1 MAGPTGGAGLLESGA
16 KGRLIAGIC
25 RGLQGAKL
33 GHHIAIGRFK
43 AGTIGPDGRKGASIA
58 RAAPCRETRGEAIE
72 KTNHLADCR
81 SSCARI
87 TALIHHGLDAFHLP
101 RDPLQAIL
109 PRGNDIALGQ
119 GRARQGQERS
129 KNYGAF
135 PKFHVI
141 LPVVF
146 EGSVSKDPISCSG
159 NGEPQ
164 EVHPLAAF
172 SPARYSRAGV
182 TVGLGV

>member
-16 KGRLIAGIC
+16 KGRLIADIC

-58 RAAPCRETRGEAIE
+58 RAAPCRETRCEAIE
-72 KTNHLADCR
+72 KTNHLADRR
-81 SSCARI
+81 SSWARI

-119 GRARQGQERS
+119 GRPRQGQKRS

-135 PKFHVI
+135 PKFHDT
-141 LPVVF
+141 LPLVF
-146 EGSVSKDPISCSG
+146 KDQISKDPISRSG
-159 NGEPQ
+159 NGDPQ
-164 EVHPLAAF
+164 EF
-172 SPARYSRAGV
+172 RAIA
-182 TVGLGV
+182 